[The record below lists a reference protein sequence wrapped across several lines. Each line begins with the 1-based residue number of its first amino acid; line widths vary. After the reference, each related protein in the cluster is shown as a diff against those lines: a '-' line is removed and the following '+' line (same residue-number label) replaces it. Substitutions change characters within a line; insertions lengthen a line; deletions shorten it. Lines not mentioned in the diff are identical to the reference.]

1 MCPRSLIFS
10 HSAGTLGKIDAAWLS
25 SADGQAGPVKRHPAG
40 AEGMTCG
47 LMCRHDS
54 CVESVEGEGE
64 SPGWWILEF
73 QKALINPYFGEGKS
87 LESGK
92 EQGGPLA
99 QCLLAH
105 EFPTPKKTR
114 AEQL

>member
-1 MCPRSLIFS
+1 MLPGCFGPDCL
-10 HSAGTLGKIDAAWLS
+10 
-25 SADGQAGPVKRHPAG
+25 QQMAGPVKRHPAG
-40 AEGMTCG
+40 AEGITRG

-54 CVESVEGEGE
+54 CVESVEE
-64 SPGWWILEF
+64 
-73 QKALINPYFGEGKS
+73 KANRQAGGKSLDKPIFGEGKS